1 MDQLWKRCFPSSD
14 APLQRRIRLMGGLM
28 VGITLS
34 LTLTGVL
41 VEAPSLWR
49 RGASTALSFLLAGVG
64 GSVVLSGLSV
74 LPFVV
79 GAHAAARTGR
89 TRLVFGACLILF
101 FVGLALRAFLFFD
114 HVRARTQG
122 APGAEGVLAVL
133 LGEPLASAAV
143 LAGFWG
149 LLRGRE

>member
-1 MDQLWKRCFPSSD
+1 MDRLWRRCFPSSD

-49 RGASTALSFLLAGVG
+49 RGASTALSFLLAGLG

-79 GAHAAARTGR
+79 GAYAAARTGH
-89 TRLVFGACLILF
+89 TRLLFGACLILF

-114 HVRARTQG
+114 HVQARTQG
-122 APGAEGVLAVL
+122 APGAEGVLIVL
-133 LGEPLASAAV
+133 LGEPPASAV
-143 LAGFWG
+143 VVAGLWG

>member
-1 MDQLWKRCFPSSD
+1 MDQLWRRCFPSSD

-41 VEAPSLWR
+41 VEAPYLWR
-49 RGASTALSFLLAGVG
+49 RGASTALSFLLAGFG

-101 FVGLALRAFLFFD
+101 FVGLALRAFLFFE
-114 HVRARTQG
+114 HVQARTQG

-143 LAGFWG
+143 LASFWG
-149 LLRGRE
+149 LLRARG